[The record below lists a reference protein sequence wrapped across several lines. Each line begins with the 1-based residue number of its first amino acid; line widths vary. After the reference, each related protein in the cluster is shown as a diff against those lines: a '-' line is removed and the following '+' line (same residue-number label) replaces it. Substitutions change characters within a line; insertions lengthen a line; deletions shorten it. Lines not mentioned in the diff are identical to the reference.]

1 LAQMHALYDVA
12 AVVEHPFDV
21 FRVHGAGKVRI
32 AVVLALPRGRAD
44 ALTETELISPKTSE
58 NETDT
63 LTRNSSRIK
72 YLALNTSG
80 CSLCSFGTSGGG

>member
-1 LAQMHALYDVA
+1 MHALYDVA

-44 ALTETELISPKTSE
+44 ALTETELISPK
-58 NETDT
+58 
-63 LTRNSSRIK
+63 LAKTRRMH
-72 YLALNTSG
+72 LQ
-80 CSLCSFGTSGGG
+80 GTRPG